1 MRGKLVELICVDFVN
16 RNTTLFKKQLPY
28 ILRSLGLWENLGF
41 QKGREGGRRRRERI
55 FVEYL
60 EASKELLVLCY
71 FLCESTKV
79 I

>member
-1 MRGKLVELICVDFVN
+1 MELICVDFVN